1 MPWSGKY
8 IMSTRPLKPKEYFQ
22 RLLDVRE
29 DQIDYTD
36 SPPTTAADWEDAE
49 VLFPVTPEEFRAIKK
64 FILTRRE
71 QNSRASHHAV

>member
-1 MPWSGKY
+1 
-8 IMSTRPLKPKEYFQ
+8 MSTRPLKLKEYFQ
-22 RLLDVRE
+22 RLLDIPE

-36 SPPTTAADWEDAE
+36 SPPTTAADWKDAE

-71 QNSRASHHAV
+71 QGSSASHPAG